1 MAGPL
6 DGLKVLD
13 LSWGIAG
20 PMASM
25 LLADQGAQVTKVER
39 PGAGPFDDF
48 SGTRVWSRGKR
59 SAVLDLDDTDDRDT
73 FYALVDTA
81 DVVLESFSPGVTAR
95 LGVDYETLATR
106 NPRLVYCS
114 ITGYGRGNPHERR
127 PAYEALVAARTGSHW
142 AQRGGIMSSTDF
154 DLPPV
159 EIPEGAE
166 QGARKEGPIFTYSPW
181 LSITAC
187 YQATMGIV
195 AAVLA
200 RETTGRGQWVE
211 VSLAPPRQVDP
222 DAAVAPPTTRA
233 PIAGSWM
240 SMRGAPKGLFECAD
254 GRWVHQWALKPLTII
269 QAAEH
274 GKLAD
279 APAADYASR
288 MQDPNRIG
296 MEPSAIVE
304 IFYYFPL
311 MVEAFKKFTA
321 DEWVEWGARVKEGV
335 QPIRAPEEALED
347 PLCLDDGCVVEVE
360 DPELGPIR
368 HVGIIQDFGLTPGRV
383 QGPAPRRGE
392 HTADV
397 KAEAAS
403 ATEGTGSVPER
414 EAGSV
419 PERQT
424 SATLARPLE
433 GIRVLDLGV
442 ALAGPFA
449 NVQLANLG
457 AEVIKVNAPH
467 DAWWLHTAMGQS
479 ANYGKRS
486 VVLDLKSERGLE
498 LLYELVKT
506 ADVVAHNMRY
516 GTPEKLGVD
525 YETLRKHN
533 PRIIYCQSYGFDKTR
548 SAMRLPGTDQA
559 GSALGGQEWEDG
571 GCSNGGKP
579 FFGTSMGDLGN
590 GYLSAIS
597 IIEALYHRARTG
609 EGQRV
614 GTAIMKACLLS
625 SSYAFVDADGTP
637 APRPRLD
644 AMQLG
649 LSALYRLYE
658 CADAEWL
665 CVACVGEAHW
675 AGLGPALGRP
685 ELVSDPR
692 FATAGKRAV
701 HDGALA
707 RILEE
712 VFAQRPAAEWRDLLD
727 DHGVPAEVSTNVFA
741 DGPVGPVVRLS
752 DTPAKV
758 PGRAPRLGQHS
769 REILGSIGLT
779 SAEIDELVAS
789 GVSFDGAAVA
799 ADSAAGAVG
808 KSSAEV
814 S

>member
-20 PMASM
+20 PLASM
-25 LLADQGAQVTKVER
+25 LLADQGARVTKIER
-39 PGAGPFDDF
+39 PDGGPFDDW

-59 SAVLDLDDTDDRDT
+59 SAVLDLTDDGDHAA
-73 FYALVDTA
+73 FLALVADA
-81 DVVLESFSPGVTAR
+81 DVVLESFTPGVTAR
-95 LGVDYETLATR
+95 LGIDFETLIAR

-114 ITGYGRGNPHERR
+114 ITGYGRGNAHEQR
-127 PAYEALVAARTGSHW
+127 PAYEALVAARTGSQF
-142 AQRGGIMSSTDF
+142 AQRGGIMSAADF
-154 DLPPV
+154 DLPPID
-159 EIPEGAE
+159 IPEGAE
-166 QGARKEGPIFTYSPW
+166 QGARSEGPLFVSSPW

-187 YQATMGIV
+187 YQATMGI
-195 AAVLA
+195 AAALLA

-211 VSLAPPRQVDP
+211 ASLAPPRQISPEEAAANAEGRANDP
-222 DAAVAPPTTRA
+222 NSSRA

-240 SMRGAPKGLFECAD
+240 QMRGAPKGLFECAD

-269 QAAEH
+269 QAAEY
-274 GKLAD
+274 GKLDD

-296 MEPSAIVE
+296 MQPDAIVE

-321 DEWVEWGARVKEGV
+321 EEWVAWGARVKEGV
-335 QPIRAPEEALED
+335 QPVRAPEEALID
-347 PLCLDDGCVVEVE
+347 PLCLDDGCVVEVL

-368 HVGIIQDFGLTPGRV
+368 HVGIIQDFALTPGRV

-392 HTADV
+392 HTDAV
-397 KAEAAS
+397 KAEAKHAAATPSVIPAAS
-403 ATEGTGSVPER
+403 TGPVTERRAV
-414 EAGSV
+414 
-419 PERQT
+419 
-424 SATLARPLE
+424 TLARPLE

-457 AEVIKVNAPH
+457 ADVIKVNAAH
-467 DAWWLHTAMGQS
+467 DSWWLHTAMGQS
-479 ANYGKRS
+479 ANFGKRS
-486 VVLDLKSERGLE
+486 VVLDLKTERGLS
-498 LLYELVKT
+498 LLHELVKT

-516 GTPEKLGVD
+516 GTPEKLGID
-525 YETLRKHN
+525 YESLRAVN
-533 PRIIYCQSYGFDKTR
+533 PRIIYCQSFGFDKAR
-548 SAMRLPGTDQA
+548 SALRLPGTDQA

-571 GCSNGGKP
+571 GCSNGGRP

-625 SSYAFVDADGTP
+625 ASYAFVDADGTP

-658 CADAEWL
+658 ASDHSWL
-665 CVACVGEAHW
+665 CLACVDDAQW

-685 ELVSDPR
+685 ELARDPLFTTAAR
-692 FATAGKRAV
+692 RAT

-707 RILEE
+707 RILEA

-727 DHGVPAEVSTNVFA
+727 DQGIPAEVSSNVFT
-741 DGPVGPVVRLS
+741 DGPVGPVVGLS
-752 DTPAKV
+752 DTPARV
-758 PGRAPRLGQHS
+758 PGPAPRLGQHS
-769 REILGSIGLT
+769 REILESIGL
-779 SAEIDELVAS
+779 SAVEIDELIAS
-789 GVSFDGAAVA
+789 GVSLDGA
-799 ADSAAGAVG
+799 GT
-808 KSSAEV
+808 E
-814 S
+814 

>member
-1 MAGPL
+1 M
-6 DGLKVLD
+6 
-13 LSWGIAG
+13 
-20 PMASM
+20 
-25 LLADQGAQVTKVER
+25 
-39 PGAGPFDDF
+39 
-48 SGTRVWSRGKR
+48 
-59 SAVLDLDDTDDRDT
+59 SA
-73 FYALVDTA
+73 
-81 DVVLESFSPGVTAR
+81 
-95 LGVDYETLATR
+95 
-106 NPRLVYCS
+106 
-114 ITGYGRGNPHERR
+114 
-127 PAYEALVAARTGSHW
+127 
-142 AQRGGIMSSTDF
+142 TDF

-166 QGARKEGPIFTYSPW
+166 QGARKEGPLFVSSPW

-187 YQATMGIV
+187 YQATMGI
-195 AAVLA
+195 AAALLA

-211 VSLAPPRQVDP
+211 ASLAPPRQISPEEAAANAEGRANDP
-222 DAAVAPPTTRA
+222 NSSRA

-240 SMRGAPKGLFECAD
+240 QMRGAPKGLFECGD

-269 QAAEH
+269 QAAEY
-274 GKLAD
+274 GKLDD

-296 MEPSAIVE
+296 MEPDAIVE

-321 DEWVEWGARVKEGV
+321 EEWVAWGARVKEGV
-335 QPIRAPEEALED
+335 QPVRAPEEALID
-347 PLCLDDGCVVEVE
+347 PLCLDDGCVVEVL

-392 HTADV
+392 HTDV
-397 KAEAAS
+397 VRAEAQA
-403 ATEGTGSVPER
+403 AREWETGSVPER

-419 PERQT
+419 PERET
-424 SATLARPLE
+424 GSVPERETGSVPERETGSVPERETGSVPERETGSVPERETGSVPERRAGALGRPLE

-457 AEVIKVNAPH
+457 ADVIKVNAPH
-467 DAWWLHTAMGQS
+467 DSWWLHTAMGQS
-479 ANYGKRS
+479 ANFGKRS
-486 VVLDLKSERGLE
+486 VVLDLKTERGLQ
-498 LLYELVKT
+498 LLHELVKT
-506 ADVVAHNMRY
+506 ADVVAHNMRF
-516 GTPEKLGVD
+516 GTPEKLGID
-525 YETLRKHN
+525 YESLRAVN
-533 PRIIYCQSYGFDKTR
+533 PRIIYCQSFGFDKTR
-548 SAMRLPGTDQA
+548 SSLRLPGTDQA

-571 GCSNGGKP
+571 GCANGGRP

-590 GYLSAIS
+590 GFLSAIS

-609 EGQRV
+609 EGQKV

-625 SSYAFVDADGTP
+625 ASYAFVDADGTP

-658 CADAEWL
+658 TAEGWL
-665 CVACVGEAHW
+665 CLACVDDAQW

-685 ELVSDPR
+685 ELARDPLFTTAAR
-692 FATAGKRAV
+692 RAT

-707 RILEE
+707 RILEA

-727 DHGVPAEVSTNVFA
+727 DQGVPAEVSSNVFA
-741 DGPVGPVVRLS
+741 DGPVGPVVGLS
-752 DTPAKV
+752 DTPARI
-758 PGRAPRLGQHS
+758 PGPAPRLGQHS

-779 SAEIDELVAS
+779 AAEIDELIAS
-789 GVSFDGAAVA
+789 GVSFEPEAAA
-799 ADSAAGAVG
+799 
-808 KSSAEV
+808 
-814 S
+814 

>member
-20 PMASM
+20 PLTSM
-25 LLADQGAQVTKVER
+25 LLADQGALVTKIER
-39 PGAGPFDDF
+39 PGGGPFDDY

-59 SAVLDLDDTDDRDT
+59 SAVLDLADDGDNAV
-73 FYALVDTA
+73 FLALVGDA
-81 DVVLESFSPGVTAR
+81 DVVLESYTPGVTTR
-95 LGVDYETLATR
+95 LGIDYETLAAR

-114 ITGYGRGNPHERR
+114 ITGYGRGNAHEQR
-127 PAYEALVAARTGSHW
+127 PAYEALVAARTGNQF
-142 AQRGGIMSSTDF
+142 AQRGGIMSATDF

-166 QGARKEGPIFTYSPW
+166 QGARTEGPLFVSSPW

-187 YQATMGIV
+187 YQATMGI
-195 AAVLA
+195 AAALLA

-211 VSLAPPRQVDP
+211 ASLAPPRQISPEEAAANAEGRPNDP
-222 DAAVAPPTTRA
+222 NSSRA

-240 SMRGAPKGLFECAD
+240 QMRGAPKGLFECAD

-269 QAAEH
+269 QAAEY
-274 GKLAD
+274 GKLDD

-296 MEPSAIVE
+296 MQPDAIVE

-321 DEWVEWGARVKEGV
+321 EEWVAWGARVKEGV
-335 QPIRAPEEALED
+335 QPVRAPEEALID
-347 PLCLDDGCVVEVE
+347 PLCLDDGCVVEVL
-360 DPELGPIR
+360 DPEVGPIR

-392 HTADV
+392 HTDVV
-397 KAEAAS
+397 KAEAQA
-403 ATEGTGSVPER
+403 AVAPIPTVPL
-414 EAGSV
+414 APS
-419 PERQT
+419 
-424 SATLARPLE
+424 LARPLE
-433 GIRVLDLGV
+433 GVRVLDLGV

-457 AEVIKVNAPH
+457 ADVIKVNAPH
-467 DAWWLHTAMGQS
+467 DSWWLHTAMGQS
-479 ANYGKRS
+479 ANFGKRS
-486 VVLDLKSERGLE
+486 VVLDLKTERGLA
-498 LLYELVKT
+498 LLHELVKT

-516 GTPEKLGVD
+516 GTPEKLGID
-525 YETLRKHN
+525 YDSLRAVN
-533 PRIIYCQSYGFDKTR
+533 PRIIYCQSFGFDKTR
-548 SAMRLPGTDQA
+548 SALRLPGTDQA

-571 GCSNGGKP
+571 GCANGGRP

-609 EGQRV
+609 EGQKV

-625 SSYAFVDADGTP
+625 ASYAFVDADGTP
-637 APRPRLD
+637 ASRPRLD

-658 CADAEWL
+658 TADGWL
-665 CVACVGEAHW
+665 CLACVDDAQW
-675 AGLGPALGRP
+675 ARLGPAIGRP
-685 ELVSDPR
+685 ELARDPL
-692 FATAGKRAV
+692 FTTAARRAIY
-701 HDGALA
+701 DGALA
-707 RILEE
+707 RILET
-712 VFAQRPAAEWRDLLD
+712 VFAQRPAAEWRELLD
-727 DHGVPAEVSTNVFA
+727 DHGVPAEVSSSVFTE
-741 DGPVGPVVRLS
+741 GPVGPVVGLS
-752 DTPAKV
+752 DTPARV
-758 PGRAPRLGQHS
+758 PGPAPRLGQHS
-769 REILGSIGLT
+769 REILDSIGLT
-779 SAEIDELVAS
+779 TAEIDELIAS
-789 GVSFDGAAVA
+789 GVSFDGSVPEREEGAA
-799 ADSAAGAVG
+799 S
-808 KSSAEV
+808 
-814 S
+814 